1 MDCVIKRWLF
11 IIPTCFLNWTHGQLF
26 QEHRRKKANN
36 KQSISYSHP
45 GYMVYR
51 RERALIKFML
61 GYKQMHMSQP
71 VDIFS
76 LGNIKVIY

>member
-26 QEHRRKKANN
+26 QELRRKKA
-36 KQSISYSHP
+36 SSLFLILIL
-45 GYMVYR
+45 GIWGTGG
-51 RERALIKFML
+51 RALTQLML
-61 GYKQMHMSQP
+61 GYKQIHTSQA

-76 LGNIKVIY
+76 L

>member
-26 QEHRRKKANN
+26 QEHKRKKASN

-45 GYMVYR
+45 GCMKYR
-51 RERALIKFML
+51 RDGSDPAYVRL
-61 GYKQMHMSQP
+61 QTSQP
-71 VDIFS
+71 VDTFS
-76 LGNIKVIY
+76 L